1 MSIPHSTD
9 YLEEDYINDEYD
21 GQGFYNSAPYMDPST
36 PMYYNYGMYYGHCT
50 PYVMYKIS
58 DGFF

>member
-36 PMYYNYGMYYGHCT
+36 PMYYNYGMYYGYCT
-50 PYVMYKIS
+50 PYV
-58 DGFF
+58 